1 MIQPDLSRR
10 AMLTVTA
17 AGVALAAC
25 SPKSSATPG
34 NQKSADDKP
43 ATGTGINPSNGD
55 DPNVGFP
62 TGVAYAP
69 KYMTLVRIT
78 SKGSW
83 DISTNHAS
91 FPAPV
96 ASSPAD
102 PDLDMNNRL
111 KAAIEIFKK
120 FTGGNASKR
129 FGELNLPGI
138 IKRNQGK
145 FDAIDFDD
153 FNFGHQHDIYI
164 WFDTAA
170 VALHKTAAGKAHL
183 IEMTSYRADGTATDP
198 NKSFYAQDVSAN
210 VQANLK
216 GSMILVRN
224 YLCDKDGKPLRNA
237 DDTPANL
244 NSEFKY
250 SMNIFFELIRKN
262 SKNLIVI
269 LDPSTGNGTGYDP
282 FVGL

>member
-1 MIQPDLSRR
+1 MTQPDLSRR

-17 AGVALAAC
+17 AGVAIAAC
-25 SPKSSATPG
+25 SPKSSETSG
-34 NQKSADDKP
+34 NQKSADDKV
-43 ATGTGINPSNGD
+43 ANGKGINPSNGD
-55 DPNVGFP
+55 DPNDGFP

-91 FPAPV
+91 FPAPA

-102 PDLDMNNRL
+102 PDSDTNNRL

-120 FTGGNASKR
+120 FTGNNASKR
-129 FGELNLPGI
+129 FGELNLASI
-138 IKRNQGK
+138 IKRHQGK
-145 FDAIDFDD
+145 YDAIDFDD

-170 VALHKTAAGKAHL
+170 VALHKTAAGAHL
-183 IEMTSYRADGTATDP
+183 IEMTNFRADGTGTDP
-198 NKSFYAQDVSAN
+198 NKSFYAKDVSAS

-224 YLCDKDGKPLRNA
+224 YLRDNDGKPLWNA
-237 DDTPANL
+237 DGKPAKL

-269 LDPSTGNGTGYDP
+269 LDPDTGNGTGYDP
-282 FVGL
+282 ILGS